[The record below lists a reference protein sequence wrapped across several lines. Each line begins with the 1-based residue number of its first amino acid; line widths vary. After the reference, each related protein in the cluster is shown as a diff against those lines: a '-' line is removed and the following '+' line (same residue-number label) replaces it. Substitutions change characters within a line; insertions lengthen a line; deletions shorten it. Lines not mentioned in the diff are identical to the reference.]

1 MAVSQLLGYLPWLIG
16 GGLALGA
23 GGIMASVHTTRL
35 RIKNGYPL
43 ESMWGTAIKPEVTNE
58 AQERI
63 KLLSQ
68 ENAALRAEISSV
80 KDRLAVVERIVTD
93 GSLKLGQDIEAL
105 RLTASKSN

>member
-1 MAVSQLLGYLPWLIG
+1 MGEATFLTYLPWIIG
-16 GGLALGA
+16 GALALG
-23 GGIMASVHTTRL
+23 GFGIWGWVHTTKM
-35 RIKNGYPL
+35 RIQNGYPL
-43 ESMWGTAIKPEVTNE
+43 ETMWGMPIKPEVTNE

-93 GSLKLGQDIEAL
+93 GSHQLTQDIEAL
-105 RLTASKSN
+105 RLAKN